1 MSWRV
6 GVDVGGTF
14 TDLVATD
21 DSGAIVRFKVATT
34 PKAPEEGLLEALRTL
49 LREIDA
55 AQIVQ
60 LTHASTIATNALLGQ
75 VHLDLPRVAFVTT
88 EGFRDVLE
96 IGRQARSSVYDLNVK
111 RPTPLALREDR
122 LTVRER
128 IDYDGSVHVARDS
141 ASVDAAVAT
150 IGERGIGSVAVGLLN
165 SYTNDAHERAVVAAI
180 RSALPHVAVTASS
193 ALVREEREYERF
205 STAVVNAALLPVVR
219 GYLERLATGVRSLGV
234 TAEVIADAGRTQIDP
249 GSLTVLGVGPAP
261 KSLVDQVTGT
271 LTVLSVGR
279 IET

>member
-34 PKAPEEGLLEALRTL
+34 PKAPEEGLLDALRTL
-49 LREIDA
+49 LKEIDGA
-55 AQIVQ
+55 EIVQ
-60 LTHASTIATNALLGQ
+60 LAHASTIATNALLGQ

-128 IDYDGSVHVARDS
+128 IDYDGSVHIALDA
-141 ASVDAAVAT
+141 ASVAAAVAT
-150 IGERGIGSVAVGLLN
+150 IGERKIATVAVGLLN
-165 SYTNDAHERAVVAAI
+165 SYTNDAHERAVVDAV
-180 RSALPHVAVTASS
+180 RKALPDVAVTASS

-219 GYLERLATGVRSLGV
+219 GYLERLAAGVRALGI
-234 TAEVIADAGRTQIDP
+234 TAVRQRCRLWRTAPRRSSRADR
-249 GSLTVLGVGPAP
+249 PAA
-261 KSLVDQVTGT
+261 
-271 LTVLSVGR
+271 
-279 IET
+279 

>member
-34 PKAPEEGLLEALRTL
+34 PKAPEEGLLDALRTL
-49 LREIDA
+49 LEHVKA
-55 AQIVQ
+55 AEIVQ

-128 IDYDGSVHVARDS
+128 IDYDGSVHRRARRCERRERRSRRS
-141 ASVDAAVAT
+141 ANARSAASPSVCST
-150 IGERGIGSVAVGLLN
+150 
-165 SYTNDAHERAVVAAI
+165 AI
-180 RSALPHVAVTASS
+180 RTTRTNARSSTRSAPRCPTS
-193 ALVREEREYERF
+193 R
-205 STAVVNAALLPVVR
+205 
-219 GYLERLATGVRSLGV
+219 
-234 TAEVIADAGRTQIDP
+234 
-249 GSLTVLGVGPAP
+249 
-261 KSLVDQVTGT
+261 
-271 LTVLSVGR
+271 
-279 IET
+279 